1 MKFHLGVSEYGYT
14 SKPIKTTGITY
25 RRTELN
31 PQKLFDL
38 ILKGHVFTHNFKEL
52 NTYYQNQ
59 KTKDNFESTNVIFI
73 DIDDC
78 KYTFQEI
85 LNKISIQ
92 PIIGYTTFSN
102 SIDKNR
108 FRLIYLIEEGI
119 RFYDDYTFMCKLLLN
134 ILFDSNLLNEIQ
146 GSIDNHC
153 FNATQFIFGSDINCE
168 RVFNSDQIISVIY
181 LNGLLNERYLTYQ
194 DFEGKYL
201 LNSLEKNQTKSGKK
215 TDSKSNEKCL
225 IFSNLEEYININT
238 IFQNGKNQTPNVFA
252 AKGIF
257 NQPSF
262 KPIISNTWT
271 AQLNSQDVYS
281 YVGDQGIYQLNTYF
295 GKNGKIKHGKRHNAL
310 FRYSAI
316 IRNIYPDISM
326 EVVLANLMWFR
337 KYYIE
342 SFEEVSDIELVGIVQ
357 GVFKSNMDLSGIGK
371 RKYLIANEYRG
382 LSTEEKRKELGR
394 AKKKYRDER
403 ILSSYDFNLS
413 IKENAKIIG
422 LSSSSIYKSL
432 NSNEINIKID
442 NEFDRFK
449 EIYSSLDTKNRSVR
463 KMMKYGFSKFK
474 CEKYIK
480 KIRCVKCIS

>member
-38 ILKGHVFTHNFKEL
+38 ILQGHVFTHNFKEL

-59 KTKDNFESTNVIFI
+59 KTKDNFESTNVVFF
-73 DIDDC
+73 DFDDC

-85 LNKISIQ
+85 LNQIKIQ

-225 IFSNLEEYININT
+225 IFSNLEEYIKINT

-252 AKGIF
+252 AKGLF

-262 KPIISNTWT
+262 KPIISNTSSAELT
-271 AQLNSQDVYS
+271 DNVYS
-281 YVGDQGIYQLNTYF
+281 YVGDQGIYQLNTFF
-295 GKNGKIKHGKRHNAL
+295 GKNGKIKQGKRHNAL

-337 KYYIE
+337 KYYID
-342 SFEEVSDIELVGIVQ
+342 SPDEVSDSELSGIVE
-357 GVFKSNMDLSGIGK
+357 GIFISDLDLSEIGK
-371 RKYLIANEYRG
+371 RKYLIAPEYRC
-382 LSTEEKRKELGR
+382 LSTEEKRKELGKAR
-394 AKKKYRDER
+394 KKYRDER

-413 IKENAKIIG
+413 VLENSELLGISK
-422 LSSSSIYKSL
+422 SSIYQC
-432 NSNEINIKID
+432 IKDYGLIVKKEDEFMRFKDIYLSID
-442 NEFDRFK
+442 N
-449 EIYSSLDTKNRSVR
+449 KNRTIR
-463 KMMKYGFSKFK
+463 KMMKYGFSRFK
-474 CEKYIK
+474 CEKFIK
-480 KIRCVKCIS
+480 LIQNY